1 MTLINGNPQHP
12 NFICLSTDVNNETFA
27 DPIHHGK
34 TVYFTDT
41 EKWAVIAADGVL
53 KEFNAPS
60 NSNGSEYSAF
70 GTLETAEL
78 EPSVQLDFV
87 YGINT
92 QTGVSTTSNGT
103 VDTNGGR
110 LRLQSTTNTAGS
122 AIFRSRRVVRYRAG
136 QGVTARFTA
145 AFTTGKAD
153 STQIVGIGSAT
164 NGYFFGYNGAS
175 FGILH
180 RNGGSDTWVPE
191 ASWNGTP
198 VTWTKTYG
206 RPLMIKYPYLGYGN
220 IKFYVQDT
228 LTSGWVLVHTIRYAD
243 TTATI
248 QLTNPNMY
256 FYAQSLNANNNSNMI
271 VYVGSVGIFVSGKR
285 SYISSPKW
293 AMDSIKA
300 SITTETNML
309 TLQNATT
316 YNGVANQS
324 LIRLQS
330 ITVSSSAASG
340 VAVFRLKMGAT
351 IGGSPSYT
359 AINGTLADAG
369 ATLSSANSIAS
380 YDVAGTTIADGTMIF
395 SISVDNPDSTLIDL
409 EHYNIFIAP
418 GEKLSITA
426 YSSATATIGVAVNWV
441 ED

>member
-1 MTLINGNPQHP
+1 MART
-12 NFICLSTDVNNETFA
+12 TDVRFLDILETQ
-27 DPIHHGK
+27 
-34 TVYFTDT
+34 
-41 EKWAVIAADGVL
+41 L
-53 KEFNAPS
+53 
-60 NSNGSEYSAF
+60 SAF

-122 AIFRSRRVVRYRAG
+122 AIFRSRRIIRYRAG
-136 QGVTARFTA
+136 QGITARFTA
-145 AFTTGKAD
+145 AFTTGKAN
-153 STQIVGIGSAT
+153 STQIVGVGSSA
-164 NGYFFGYNGAS
+164 NGYFFGYNGTS

-180 RNGGSDTWVPE
+180 RNGGSDTWVAE
-191 ASWNGTP
+191 ANWNGTP
-198 VTWTKTYG
+198 INWTKTYG

-220 IKFYVQDT
+220 VKFYVQDNE
-228 LTSGWVLVHTIRYAD
+228 TSEWVLVHTIRYAD
-243 TTATI
+243 TTATM

-256 FYAQSLNANNNSNMI
+256 FYAQSLNADNNTNMI
-271 VYVGSVGIFVSGKR
+271 VYVGSVGIFISGKR

-293 AMDSIKA
+293 AMDSSK
-300 SITTETNML
+300 SSVTTEVNLL
-309 TLQNATT
+309 TLQNAAT

-330 ITVSSSAASG
+330 ISVSCSAASG
-340 VAVFRLKMGAT
+340 IATFRLKMGAT
-351 IGGSPSYT
+351 VGGSPSYT

-369 ATLSSANSIAS
+369 ATLTSANSIAS
-380 YDVAGTTIADGTMIF
+380 YDTAGTTIADGTMIF
-395 SISVDNPDSTLIDL
+395 SISIDNPDSTLIDL
-409 EHYNIFIAP
+409 DSYNIFVAP
-418 GEKLSITA
+418 GEKLTISA
-426 YSSATATIGVAVNWV
+426 YSSATATVGVSVNWV